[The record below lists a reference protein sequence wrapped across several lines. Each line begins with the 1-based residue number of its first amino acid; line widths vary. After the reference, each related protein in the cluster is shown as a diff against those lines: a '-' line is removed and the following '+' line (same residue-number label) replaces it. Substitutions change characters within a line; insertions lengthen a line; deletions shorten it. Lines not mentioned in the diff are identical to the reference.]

1 MKRVLIFAAILVMA
15 GSLFAGSIC
24 TQKVVTAQGFL
35 KGSTTISLSGQ
46 MTESAMD
53 GIARGESIAVYNS
66 LDSYLV
72 FPTLLQKTKTG
83 YGKKFNTKNVSV
95 SAKNGKFQWTEKDVT
110 KYLCFAVGRERIKP
124 DKATLKSNGTVDT
137 ADLAKLDD
145 KRLTVYDYSCAE
157 KGLGHLASLS
167 CPLEKKGKNYKYS
180 KKDQDLQVKLS
191 ANSNGKVSASY
202 KLQPNVASPAFI
214 DNEYVFTNKYDYF
227 LEFWGEG
234 GVYSGFYGPDQV
246 EFRVTENNSKFR
258 FFNCGHGV
266 LVTNEYMTL
275 ELKEDTKIQV
285 NFGKYEF
292 ALNVV
297 GGGSAV
303 YEFSGTDYVSVGAL
317 KGGPPFRH
325 FSVNGRI
332 YTGRNLFL
340 QLTEDTVVEAV
351 FGTYDFTTRIIGG
364 GSIDYEFTEPDLVE
378 IKALDGGNY
387 FRYFLVNGQKR
398 TEKSLQLSLQE
409 NTVVEA
415 VFGNYDLSFEI
426 EGNGSVDYEFT
437 GPDNVEV
444 RVLDG
449 DAPFRNFM
457 VNGEYCADET
467 LSLALREDTVVKA
480 VFGTYAFRTEVL
492 GNGSEEHEFLGPDLV
507 EVRVPQNSAFWR
519 YFKVNGEI
527 RKNTTTLLVYLHED
541 TVVEAVFGTYYF
553 SLGFVGRGSV
563 TYEFT
568 GPDEVEIK
576 VSEGGALFRY
586 FNVNGKNYTDNSIQI
601 SLEKDTS
608 VSAVFGAYAFSTDVV
623 GDGSIDF
630 EFLDHD
636 LVEVRVPEDSSL
648 FRYFTVNGQNNYTG
662 KTIRFYLFKD
672 TVASA
677 VFGKY
682 ECEIVVVGSGRVKSE
697 FTGADEIYLS
707 AISEED
713 IFSCFEW
720 NGCVTNL
727 SPISIQLACDTVV
740 TATFTA
746 ANYLVVDIR
755 GGTSAEKWPYIITTR
770 KPNVASDECRG
781 EELWLR
787 YVPPGSYTMGSPK
800 NENGRGTREDQHKV
814 TISKGFYIGVFEVTQ
829 KQYKLITD
837 TSYPNNKD
845 TYPCCKVNFEMLR
858 GKDVGAGWPEH
869 DRVNSS
875 SVIGVIRAKTGL
887 RFDIPTE
894 AQWEYA
900 CRAGTTTA
908 YNSGNNMYDK
918 NFDLKEICNYLSSE
932 TLKVGSLKPNKWGL
946 YDMHGNVWEWCLDW
960 YTDNLGFDP
969 VVDPTGPET
978 GETKVLRGGYYRS
991 EWYECRSAY
1000 RSYSEPD
1007 HDSSQSVFQRFGF
1020 RFVVNEK

>member
-351 FGTYDFTTRIIGG
+351 FGTYDFTTRNIGG
-364 GSIDYEFTEPDLVE
+364 GYMNYEFTEPDLVE

-457 VNGEYCADET
+457 VNDTYCSDET
-467 LSLALREDTVVKA
+467 MSLALQEDTVVKA

-541 TVVEAVFGTYYF
+541 TVVEAVFGIYALY
-553 SLGFVGRGSV
+553 LGVVGPGQVSR
-563 TYEFT
+563 EFT
-568 GPDEVEIK
+568 GSDEVEIK
-576 VSEGGALFRY
+576 VTEGSDLFRY
-586 FNVNGKNYTDNSIQI
+586 FNVNRITYNDSSIRL
-601 SLEKDTS
+601 SLEHDT
-608 VSAVFGAYAFSTDVV
+608 VVNAVFGRYRLSVEIV
-623 GDGSIDF
+623 GDGSLDY
-630 EFLDHD
+630 EFKGQDD
-636 LVEVRVPEDSSL
+636 VEIKVPEDAEH
-648 FRYFTVNGQNNYTG
+648 FRYLTVNGNKSFEKNLLVKMTG
-662 KTIRFYLFKD
+662 D
-672 TVASA
+672 TA
-677 VFGKY
+677 VKAFFGKY
-682 ECEIVVVGSGRVKSE
+682 DCETVVVGSGILKSE
-697 FTGADEIYLS
+697 FTGADEITLR
-707 AISEED
+707 AINEED
-713 IFSCFEW
+713 IFSHFEW

-727 SPISIQLACDTVV
+727 SPVSIQLVSDTVI
-740 TATFTA
+740 TAVFSA
-746 ANYLVVDIR
+746 ANYLVVDMSK
-755 GGTSAEKWPYIITTR
+755 GTSAKIWSSRITTD
-770 KPNVASDECRG
+770 KPDVTSDTCRG

-787 YVPPGSYTMGSPK
+787 YVPPGVYMMGSPQ
-800 NENGRGTREDQHKV
+800 NEAGRGNREDQHEV
-814 TISKGFYIGVFEVTQ
+814 TITKGFYIGIFEVTR
-829 KQYKLITD
+829 KQFKYITD
-837 TSYPNNKD
+837 TSYPTD
-845 TYPCCKVNFEMLR
+845 VEATYPVRNVNFYQLR
-858 GKDVGAGWPEH
+858 AGLGTY
-869 DRVNSS
+869 NSGCVI
-875 SVIGVIRAKTGL
+875 SVMRNKTRL
-887 RFDIPTE
+887 QFDLPTE

-908 YNSGNNMYDK
+908 YNSGNNMGDK
-918 NFDLKEICNYLSSE
+918 GFHLTDICNDIDAGLK
-932 TLKVGSLKPNKWGL
+932 KVGIKKPNKWGL

-978 GETKVLRGGYYRS
+978 GEQRVLRGGCYRS
-991 EWYECRSAY
+991 FENECRSAY

-1007 HDSSQSVFQRFGF
+1007 HNCDDDFYRRFGF